1 MEHKE
6 YWVWLSRIQNVRK
19 NILYEILKKINLDE
33 LWHADKYKLTNLGF
47 SIQET
52 KELLDAKYRFGLNN
66 YIDYLNKNNIKLITI
81 FDKSYPKKLRNIYDP
96 PLVLY
101 AKGNINLLN
110 RLGIAI
116 VGCRLSTNYGNNIST
131 QFSYILSKY
140 NINVISGLA
149 RGIDASSH
157 KGAIKANG
165 NTIAVVGS
173 GLDIIYPYENK
184 YLFTEIIEKGGLII
198 SEYVPGTKPI
208 SKNFPQ
214 RNRIIS
220 GISNGVLVV
229 EAKEKSGSLITAE
242 FALEQGREVYAVPG
256 NINSMNSAGTN
267 ELIKQ
272 GAKMVTSVSEILE
285 DFLKI
290 S

>member
-1 MEHKE
+1 MVHKE
-6 YWVWLSRIQNVRK
+6 YWIWLSRIQNVRK
-19 NILYEILKKINLDE
+19 NILYEILKRIKLDE
-33 LWHADKYKLTNLGF
+33 LWNADKYKLINLGF
-47 SIQET
+47 SIQEIG
-52 KELLDAKYRFGLNN
+52 EILDTKYRYRLNN

-81 FDKSYPKKLRNIYDP
+81 FDESYPEKLRNIYDP

-110 RLGIAI
+110 KLGIAV
-116 VGCRLSTNYGNNIST
+116 VGCRLSTDYGNNIST

-149 RGIDASSH
+149 KGIDTSSH
-157 KGAIKANG
+157 LGALKANG
-165 NTIAVVGS
+165 NTIAVIGS
-173 GLDIIYPYENK
+173 GLDIIYPNENK

-208 SKNFPQ
+208 PKNFPQ

-220 GISNGVLVV
+220 GISNGVLIV

-242 FALEQGREVYAVPG
+242 FALEQGKEVYAIPG
-256 NINSMNSAGTN
+256 NINCKNSMGTN

-290 S
+290 F

>member
-19 NILYEILKKINLDE
+19 NILYEILKKIKLDE

-47 SIQET
+47 SMQET
-52 KELLDAKYRFGLNN
+52 KELLDEKYRFGLNN
-66 YIDYLNKNNIKLITI
+66 YIDYLNKNNINLITI

-96 PLVLY
+96 PLALY

-165 NTIAVVGS
+165 NTIAVIGS

-256 NINSMNSAGTN
+256 NINSMNSVGTN

>member
-19 NILYEILKKINLDE
+19 NILYEILKKIKLDE

-47 SIQET
+47 SMQET
-52 KELLDAKYRFGLNN
+52 KELLDEKYRFGLNN
-66 YIDYLNKNNIKLITI
+66 YIDYLNKNNINLITI
-81 FDKSYPKKLRNIYDP
+81 FDKSYPEKLRNIYDP

-256 NINSMNSAGTN
+256 NINSMNSVGTN

>member
-19 NILYEILKKINLDE
+19 NILYEILKKIKLDE

-47 SIQET
+47 SMQET
-52 KELLDAKYRFGLNN
+52 KELLDEKYRFGLNN
-66 YIDYLNKNNIKLITI
+66 YIDYLNKNNINLITI

-242 FALEQGREVYAVPG
+242 FALEQGREVYAIPG
-256 NINSMNSAGTN
+256 NINSMNSVGTN

>member
-1 MEHKE
+1 MRYKE
-6 YWVWLSRIQNVRK
+6 CWIWLSRVQNIRK
-19 NILYEILKKINLDE
+19 NLLYEVLKKIKIDE
-33 LWHADKYKLTNLGF
+33 LWNADRYKLMNLGF
-47 SIQET
+47 SIQEID
-52 KELLDAKYRFGLNN
+52 ELLDIKYKNGLNN
-66 YIDYLNKNNIKLITI
+66 YIEYLNKNDIKLITI
-81 FDKSYPKKLRNIYDP
+81 FDERYPEKLRNIFDP
-96 PLVLY
+96 PIVLY
-101 AKGNINLLN
+101 AKGNVDLLN
-110 RLGIAI
+110 KLGIAV

-157 KGAIKANG
+157 MGALKANG

-198 SEYVPGTKPI
+198 SEYVPGTKPLP
-208 SKNFPQ
+208 KNFPQ

-229 EAKEKSGSLITAE
+229 EAKEKSGSLITVE
-242 FALEQGREVYAVPG
+242 FALEQGKEVYVVPG
-256 NINSMNSAGTN
+256 NINSKNSIGTN

-290 S
+290 F

>member
-19 NILYEILKKINLDE
+19 NILYEILKKIKLDE

-47 SIQET
+47 SMQET
-52 KELLDAKYRFGLNN
+52 KELLDEKYRFGLNN
-66 YIDYLNKNNIKLITI
+66 YIDYLNKNNINLITI

-256 NINSMNSAGTN
+256 NINSMNSVGTN